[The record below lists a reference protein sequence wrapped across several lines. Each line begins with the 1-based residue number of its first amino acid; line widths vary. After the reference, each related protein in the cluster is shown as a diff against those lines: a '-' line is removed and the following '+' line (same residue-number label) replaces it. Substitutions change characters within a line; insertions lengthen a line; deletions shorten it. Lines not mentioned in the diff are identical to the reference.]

1 MEELEPTQASAPAE
15 NPAPL
20 AEPQVPPP
28 FVAPRPPVF
37 TPPEDGATPPPSE
50 PASSAPAEPAKPDM
64 IFDGEFE
71 PLESLEEE
79 MAKLLG
85 RPLKK

>member
-1 MEELEPTQASAPAE
+1 MLEPNQASAPAE
-15 NPAPL
+15 KPAPL

-28 FVAPRPPVF
+28 FVAPKPPVF
-37 TPPEDGATPPPSE
+37 TPPESELQTSE
-50 PASSAPAEPAKPDM
+50 PAAPAEPAKPDA

-71 PLESLEEE
+71 PLELLEEE